1 MAKSRSGTMKK
12 PERCPFQV
20 PPCSTMV
27 TFSAD
32 GRSIQVTP
40 IPVSSTQSV
49 PPAPGFERIASSD
62 RRLRICSPFGALP
75 SPRWN
80 RA

>member
-1 MAKSRSGTMKK
+1 MTN

-27 TFSAD
+27 TFSAE

-49 PPAPGFERIASSD
+49 PPAPGLERIAFSD
-62 RRLRICSPFGALP
+62 CRLRICSPLGALP

-80 RA
+80 CA